1 MPSPLLIPVPQS
13 ATTPKRTVAQI
24 TVAGGN
30 LYQIAA
36 QYLGD
41 ATQWNRIARMQNPIM
56 WDPFIVGTVNLWI
69 PPVDA
74 NAGNGG
80 ILGV

>member
-1 MPSPLLIPVPQS
+1 MPSPLLIPVPQ
-13 ATTPKRTVAQI
+13 APTTPRRVVQQVTVS
-24 TVAGGN
+24 GGS
-30 LYQIAA
+30 LYSLAA

-41 ATQWNRIARMQNPIM
+41 ATQWNRIARLNGL
-56 WDPFIVGTVNLWI
+56 WDPMLVGTVNLWL

-80 ILGV
+80 ILGI